1 MAQDLDLSTI
11 FKAVTGTLSENKT
24 DLNQADEYNHNHG
37 DNMVEIFDLIQK
49 SVSQKQAFSPS
60 SQLDYASKQLKAKAT
75 SGSANAYAQNLALA
89 SKMLKGKQLSADTI
103 GPLIQSLMGLG
114 TTPKK
119 EATSSGA
126 DLLGSLLGG
135 LGGSQQTQA
144 PKDSGDI
151 VGSLL
156 SDLSGSGQKNS
167 SGDLV
172 GSLLSGLTGQDS
184 QNDSGFDMGDLLKAG
199 MAFYGAKQKGGS
211 NLEAIMSV
219 LSGSSTLGQST
230 HRKKSGALVVNT
242 IMNLIGSLKK

>member
-60 SQLDYASKQLKAKAT
+60 TQLDFASKQLKAKAT
-75 SGSANAYAQNLALA
+75 SGSAIAYAQNLALA
-89 SKMLKGKQLSADTI
+89 SKTLKGKQLSADTI

>member
-60 SQLDYASKQLKAKAT
+60 TQLDYASKQLKANAT

-89 SKMLKGKQLSADTI
+89 SKTLKGKPLSADTI

-114 TTPKK
+114 TTPKDT
-119 EATSSGA
+119 TSSGT

-135 LGGSQQTQA
+135 LGGTQQTKS
-144 PKDSGDI
+144 PKESGNLL
-151 VGSLL
+151 GSLL
-156 SDLSGSGQKNS
+156 SGLSGSSQENS
-167 SGDLV
+167 NGDLV
-172 GSLLSGLTGQDS
+172 GSLFSGLTGQES
-184 QNDSGFDMGDLLKAG
+184 QNDNSLDMGDILRAG

-211 NLEAIMSV
+211 NLEAIMSA
-219 LSGSSTLGQST
+219 LSGSSTIGNST
-230 HRKKSGALVVNT
+230 HRKKSGAMIVNT
-242 IMNLIGSLKK
+242 IMNLAGSLKK